1 MRPKVTELLSPNP
14 ADYILDIACGNTEV
28 QELTYE
34 IVHEFI
40 DRILVYE
47 LDRNTNTR
55 KIKIYYSFVGQVD
68 TGEAHTESISHFRQI
83 GADVK
88 SYAV

>member
-1 MRPKVTELLSPNP
+1 MIYGRDGFLHSKSHL
-14 ADYILDIACGNTEV
+14 CGV
-28 QELTYE
+28 ALTYE

-40 DRILVYE
+40 DRIPVYE
-47 LDRNTNTR
+47 LDRGTNTR
-55 KIKIYYSFVGQVD
+55 KIEIYYSFVGQVD